1 MSTVVEFIEMSVVV
15 VFSEGL
21 AVVPVEMAA
30 CKLPCWV
37 VLSFVAV
44 SAAAVVSWS
53 FGLVVVASF
62 VIAELPVG
70 LSGVSL

>member
-1 MSTVVEFIEMSVVV
+1 MSTVVEFVEMSVVV

-21 AVVPVEMAA
+21 AVVPEEMVARE
-30 CKLPCWV
+30 LICWV
-37 VLSFVAV
+37 VVSLVAV